1 MSEHRIEARHQ
12 GYAKVVFE
20 LHPGYLRNL
29 TEEGCKIVMTSALPR
44 EVGEQLTID
53 IIPDETSG
61 LSTVNVSGELRWVKN
76 DAPYFI
82 YGLHILAFGSDA
94 DAESYHKLVAQY
106 GRG

>member
-1 MSEHRIEARHQ
+1 
-12 GYAKVVFE
+12 
-20 LHPGYLRNL
+20 
-29 TEEGCKIVMTSALPR
+29 MTSALPR